1 MASEIIKAV
10 LQVEEECKQKESEAK
25 KQAEIKKQEAQKSA
39 QKIIEDAEKQVE
51 KMLEDDYSAISDS
64 STRQLEKEK
73 LKTKKQCDEIS
84 ETAKKNLGRVT
95 GLVIEMLTS

>member
-84 ETAKKNLGRVT
+84 EKQIKIST
-95 GLVIEMLTS
+95 E

>member
-25 KQAEIKKQEAQKSA
+25 KQAEIKKQEAQKNA
-39 QKIIEDAEKQVE
+39 RKIIEDAEKQVE
-51 KMLEDDYSAISDS
+51 KMLKDDQAAISDS
-64 STRQLEKEK
+64 SQRQLEKEK

-84 ETAKKNLGRVT
+84 ATARKNLSRVT

>member
-25 KQAEIKKQEAQKSA
+25 KQAEIKKQEAQKNA
-39 QKIIEDAEKQVE
+39 RKIIEDAEKQVE
-51 KMLEDDYSAISDS
+51 KMLKDDYAAISDS

-73 LKTKKQCDEIS
+73 LKTKKLCDEIS
-84 ETAKKNLGRVT
+84 ETAQKNLGKVT
-95 GLVIEMLTS
+95 ELVIEMLTS